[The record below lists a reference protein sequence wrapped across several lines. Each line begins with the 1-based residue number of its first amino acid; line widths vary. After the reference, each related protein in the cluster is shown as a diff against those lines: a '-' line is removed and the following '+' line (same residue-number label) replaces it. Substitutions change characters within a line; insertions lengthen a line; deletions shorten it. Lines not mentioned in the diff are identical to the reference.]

1 MLNKSILQK
10 AIASHARWKYRLF
23 DAINTG
29 QSEWT
34 VQGVRPADQCE
45 FGKMLAALSP
55 VDQSSQYYAKVC
67 ELHTKFHTAAADVL
81 ELALAG
87 RKQEAEA
94 AIALNSR
101 FMLVSSEMTM
111 TLSAWKDEVQ

>member
-1 MLNKSILQK
+1 MDKSILEK
-10 AIASHARWKYRLF
+10 GIASHARWKYRLF

-29 QSEWT
+29 KSEWT
-34 VQGVRPADQCE
+34 VQDTRAADQCE

-55 VDQSSQYYAKVC
+55 ADKVSQHYEKVIK
-67 ELHTKFHTAAADVL
+67 LHTEFHMAAADVL

-94 AIALNSR
+94 AIALGSR

-111 TLSAWKDEVQ
+111 TLSAWKEEAP